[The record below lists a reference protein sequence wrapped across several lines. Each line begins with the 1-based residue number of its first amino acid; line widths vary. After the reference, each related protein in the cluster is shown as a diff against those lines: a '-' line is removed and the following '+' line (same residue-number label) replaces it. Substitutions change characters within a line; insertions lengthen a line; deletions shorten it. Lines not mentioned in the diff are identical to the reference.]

1 MQVTLQNGKKGFIS
15 AKFSNGS
22 EIDNNKNY
30 IGATL
35 DFLLQGGDDFKS
47 VINQT
52 YYIRNQQSVGDYKKL
67 VRPFLEDMKIIS

>member
-35 DFLLQGGDDFKS
+35 DFLMQGGDDFKN

-52 YYIRNQQSVGDYKKL
+52 YYVRNQ
-67 VRPFLEDMKIIS
+67 

>member
-1 MQVTLQNGKKGFIS
+1 MQVTLQNGKGFIS

-22 EIDNNKNY
+22 EIDTNTNY

-35 DFLLQGGDDFKS
+35 DFLLHGGDDFKS

-52 YYIRNQQSVGDYKKL
+52 YHIRNQQPVGDYKN
-67 VRPFLEDMKIIS
+67 